1 MDKILRYVTYIE
13 ELHFLQ
19 SLKFTHEFLQ
29 SVYDIEQ
36 MYIFPGEILVLYF
49 FSSCNKEKNI
59 RHDFFFSLMLRYV
72 TYTKRYVTYR
82 PSLSGMKSLRQEK

>member
-49 FSSCNKEKNI
+49 FSSCNKNENN
-59 RHDFFFSLMLRYV
+59 RHDFFSLMLRYV

-82 PSLSGMKSLRQEK
+82 TSLSVM